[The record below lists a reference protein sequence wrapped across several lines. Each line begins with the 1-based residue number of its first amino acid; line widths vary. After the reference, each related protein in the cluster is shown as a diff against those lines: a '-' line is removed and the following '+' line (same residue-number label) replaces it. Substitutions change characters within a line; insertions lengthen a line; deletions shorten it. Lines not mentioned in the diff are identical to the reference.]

1 MERLAIVLT
10 AAQRALGLAE
20 FVHYGLRWVIVI

>member
-1 MERLAIVLT
+1 MERLAILLA

-20 FVHYGLRWVIVI
+20 FVHYGLPWAIVI